1 MTLINK
7 SWLKSEVLRLWL
19 SADSQEAIANQLK
32 ISVGTVNSLVNEI
45 MKSDDTIDLQRQIAI
60 VVKKNG
66 VNIKD
71 IATNLRWKNLIKQS
85 SLDDRKVEKLFD
97 AMYALFNKYSIP
109 PSAAANQFYS
119 IIVTMLRENKEPHKL
134 EEEIKSKIS
143 ELWEIDNQIE
153 TSNKLLEEAKAK
165 VEEEQKRLKIKQK
178 DLDQFRQISQ
188 LLELREYPEFSP
200 EYGTVA
206 RALADMKEMGY
217 DQKIIVSKYEEFE
230 SLAKA
235 NEELKAKLRESE
247 RMLQHYKHKLDEE
260 KARWK
265 DHGNAFENFTRLIKD
280 GLKDEDIFM
289 AVNVLKNDF
298 PQSGIEQLLEDIRT
312 YGNITAAKWK
322 LKREYEAESEFPL

>member
-1 MTLINK
+1 ML
-7 SWLKSEVLRLWL
+7 E
-19 SADSQEAIANQLK
+19 
-32 ISVGTVNSLVNEI
+32 GT
-45 MKSDDTIDLQRQIAI
+45 
-60 VVKKNG
+60 
-66 VNIKD
+66 
-71 IATNLRWKNLIKQS
+71 
-85 SLDDRKVEKLFD
+85 
-97 AMYALFNKYSIP
+97 
-109 PSAAANQFYS
+109 
-119 IIVTMLRENKEPHKL
+119 
-134 EEEIKSKIS
+134 
-143 ELWEIDNQIE
+143 
-153 TSNKLLEEAKAK
+153 KAR

-217 DQKIIVSKYEEFE
+217 DPKIIVSKYEEFE